1 MARKDIDIHIR
12 AKDDAS
18 RNAKKAADA
27 LLRLAQDGKK
37 AASVA
42 GATGRAFADM
52 QAGLA
57 KLDTGSLR
65 DFGKIV
71 GQMDKAR
78 SAVERLGTQLA
89 GSTRSFEQ
97 VRRQANEAA
106 KTSEQLRNQIQRE
119 SSAQE
124 TRNRI
129 LDSTTAKQKANTEA
143 LKAAQRAQEA
153 LNGARRK
160 GVTTRGNV
168 ASAGVGLESG
178 APRSSARDSFNVFL
192 GAEIAGAE
200 REKARLNSAINGLN
214 TAISTGKSTL
224 KGYSDELRQASAL
237 ERDLNAEVE
246 RTGNSVL
253 STRADLHKAQQTLA
267 ELEGDAKR
275 ASSALGGLAAN
286 QDAIAN
292 ASRKA
297 SAQLVAMQARVAA
310 LTGRSA
316 YTAVPK
322 ADDDGNRRAQ
332 IENLRDLTQEYAKA
346 QIAAQTLGK
355 AMAQAEAPTDELA
368 ESFGR
373 ARAQVA
379 QLKQAINEQRS
390 ALRTQGSFSALGA
403 STTTSA
409 GVDPAAVKNL
419 GQIAPLAQ
427 RAATGMRGL
436 SSASE
441 QATSNILGFGRNTR
455 TTLSFLQRM
464 RGEVLAL
471 TTGFIGFYAVLERG
485 RSAMDSFMAV
495 QRAENRLGVAFSG
508 DTKKV
513 ASEIAYLNSEADRLG
528 FTFATL
534 ADGYGKIS
542 ISAQNAGFSIADTR
556 QLFTSLSEAARVNGS
571 SMDEMNG
578 VLRALDQMLSKGKIQ
593 AEELRGQLGD
603 RMSGAFKMFA
613 DGLGVTTQELDE
625 MLKKGEV
632 MADRDTLL
640 KFANRLSQAYGS
652 RVPAAMRTLA
662 ASLGTFERDM
672 EKVNLQ
678 LANGFVPAVQEA
690 LKAFHEFASSADGQ
704 QTFSRLG
711 SAAGQLISILLQI
724 PQYFDEIAFGIKALI
739 ALKVAQWGASIIGAF
754 NKAGSAVS
762 QMGRQMALVGPRVQQ
777 LSVSETLLA
786 RSVSAAD
793 VVLRRQQSTL
803 ARMTTTTAVAR
814 VGITA
819 LSGSIGLLRG
829 ALVLTAGAARSLIAA
844 LGGPIGI
851 AIMAVTYGIT
861 SWVTK
866 TDAATAAMDTHR
878 QHVEAVKAAYA
889 GATDE
894 ADKLKRV
901 AAAVSLP
908 EAEKVLGTANSAYS
922 KALSQIE
929 KVRKGLA
936 AWKVAYENVTDA
948 ERAQAAG
955 AIDDMAK
962 IEAALDK
969 FASDNDADGLVSTL
983 NALYDSFP
991 EGPAKRYA
999 EQLLEVA
1006 TGGDDAAQ
1014 SLAMLQAN
1022 IKSAQAVI
1030 DAAKG
1035 KFDDTT
1041 KSTIGLSD
1049 GIDITSRA
1057 FSDNSKHVDTYTQA
1071 IDELREK
1078 IPSLAEEMK
1087 HLKEITELNETAWK
1101 GLVAAWNAGD
1111 YGKILEIAAL
1121 WGRGQAEFALAA
1133 QNKQL
1138 DAYGAGNADVVNRI
1152 IYIEGGQ
1159 SGNGPSTSSA
1169 RGVGQFIESTWLNY
1183 LDRLYPELKDLN
1195 RTQKLALRA
1204 GEENRDIQMKVMNAF
1219 TRDNQA
1225 TLLRSG
1231 VNAGAKETYLAHFL
1245 GAGDAV
1251 KVLLANPEELAANIV
1266 DPKSVAANSSVFKP
1280 GMTVQDL
1287 INWSAKKMND
1297 GSSITS
1303 TGQTENEK
1311 QREDEAK
1318 STQQRIADLDHQIA
1332 QQKLINAGKERE
1344 AAIEDEVRQAKAE
1357 NANLSEQDLATIREK
1372 AGAQWDLTNA
1382 TKERELAEERL
1393 NQLYELRQQLMDQR
1407 QMALEQGD
1415 LTKADALKTQIAGV
1429 NEQLNEAI
1437 PKLIAMWQAVG
1448 GPEADAAIAKLNTMS
1463 MSIKAGEDRTG
1474 KFGLSFDTWFGVFQ
1488 SAVQGVVGSFQAFS
1502 QAIAEGENAFQ
1513 AFGQSALSVLASVLQ
1528 QIAAAIIQM
1537 QILKMLQGFGGG
1549 IGQMATMMLGGM
1561 TGHTGGLVGSR
1572 AIGSGNSIRPSGWVA
1587 NAYAGPYHTGG
1598 IAGLR
1603 PDEVSAT
1610 LKRNEEILT
1619 EEDPR
1624 HRFNQGGESRK
1635 SEGTRLKQVL
1645 AIGDREIADAMA
1657 GSAGEQVQLTTIKRN
1672 SATIR
1677 RMLGL

>member
-192 GAEIAGAE
+192 GAEIASAE

-297 SAQLVAMQARVAA
+297 AAQLVAMQARVAA
-310 LTGRSA
+310 LTGRPA

-754 NKAGSAVS
+754 SRAGSAVS

-861 SWVTK
+861 SWATK

-889 GATDE
+889 GATGE

-1057 FSDNSKHVDTYTQA
+1057 FSDNSKHVDTYTEA

-1087 HLKEITELNETAWK
+1087 KMKAITELNTVAWN

-1111 YGKILEIAAL
+1111 YSKILEIAAL
-1121 WGRGQAEFALAA
+1121 WGGGQAEIAA
-1133 QNKQL
+1133 QNTNWEAVYTAGRGAPEGAQTEELVRAVTKLAEQMGL
-1138 DAYGAGNADVVNRI
+1138 SAKDLLTAMSYETGGTFNPGIKGGAGGK
-1152 IYIEGGQ
+1152 Y
-1159 SGNGPSTSSA
+1159 
-1169 RGVGQFIESTWLNY
+1169 VGLIQFS
-1183 LDRLYPELKDLN
+1183 P
-1195 RTQKLALRA
+1195 
-1204 GEENRDIQMKVMNAF
+1204 
-1219 TRDNQA
+1219 DNQA
-1225 TLLRSG
+1225 KYG
-1231 VNAGAKETYLAHFL
+1231 VNEASSVTDQVVAAGKYLQDA
-1245 GAGDAV
+1245 GVKAGDGLLQIYAAINAGSPTRIHASDAGNGGAPGTV
-1251 KVLLANPEELAANIV
+1251 LDKVSGQMEGHKGRAEGLLAAYGGVVEQTRTLTEEEKKAAEEREKAEKATKERLADQDYEIV
-1266 DPKSVAANSSVFKP
+1266 
-1280 GMTVQDL
+1280 
-1287 INWSAKKMND
+1287 
-1297 GSSITS
+1297 
-1303 TGQTENEK
+1303 
-1311 QREDEAK
+1311 
-1318 STQQRIADLDHQIA
+1318 

-1344 AAIEDEVRQAKAE
+1344 AAIQEAVREAQAE
-1357 NANLSEQDLATIREK
+1357 NKNISDQELASIREK
-1372 AGAQWDLTNA
+1372 AGALWDLNNA

-1549 IGQMATMMLGGM
+1549 IGQMAIMMLGGM